1 MTSLTQV
8 KQYGLYVN
16 GEWETTAEKMEVL
29 NKYTQQPAAEISVAT
44 KDDVNKAVASAKEAL
59 KKHFFTVRTLRGIN
73 EGS

>member
-59 KKHFFTVRTLRGIN
+59 KTLFHHMNATRY
-73 EGS
+73 

>member
-1 MTSLTQV
+1 MGNNSR
-8 KQYGLYVN
+8 
-16 GEWETTAEKMEVL
+16 KMEVL

-59 KKHFFTVRTLRGIN
+59 KTLFTVRTLRGIN